1 MPNHVHL
8 IIQIAGRASPSPTTP
23 PKKICLR
30 CLAKR
35 HIICVVM
42 FDAISAIIEQG
53 AKDLN
58 IELPSGVGAAFR
70 AYSDFLETRS
80 KHFNLTTIS
89 GEENI
94 ARLHF
99 LDSLALLKFAPF
111 ADTKIIDIG
120 SGAGF
125 PGVPL
130 KIAKPSINITLLDA
144 TQKRTAFLS
153 DLCTMLKIEAVC
165 IHARAEDA
173 AHKPEMREQYD
184 IAVSRAVSELN
195 ILCELCLPFVRT
207 GGCLIAMKGV
217 DSAEEVE
224 RARYAIETLGAE
236 LKEIHDYT
244 IPGTDI
250 VHRALV
256 IRKAEETPAKY
267 PRRFARIKTCPL

>member
-1 MPNHVHL
+1 
-8 IIQIAGRASPSPTTP
+8 
-23 PKKICLR
+23 
-30 CLAKR
+30 
-35 HIICVVM
+35 M
-42 FDAISAIIEQG
+42 FDVISAIIEQG
-53 AKDLN
+53 ARDLN
-58 IELPSGVGAAFR
+58 IELPPGTGAAFR
-70 AYSDFLETRS
+70 AYSDFLEAHS

-99 LDSLALLKFAPF
+99 LDSLALLTFVQF
-111 ADTKIIDIG
+111 ADARIIDIG

-130 KIAKPSINITLLDA
+130 KIAEPSINLTLLDA
-144 TQKRTAFLS
+144 TQKRISFLS
-153 DLCTMLKIEAVC
+153 NLCTMLSIEATC
-165 IHARAEDA
+165 IHARAEEA
-173 AHKPEMREQYD
+173 AHKLDTRAQYD

-217 DSAEEVE
+217 DSAYETA
-224 RARYAIETLGAE
+224 RARCAIETLGAVLQE
-236 LKEIHDYT
+236 SHDYT